1 MGKYIGRRILT
12 GILTVVIVFT
22 LNFMIINLAPGDP
35 IKTIMGKETDDQE
48 LRAALEEKYGLNKPL
63 PVQYVNYLK
72 TVVKGD
78 LGTSI
83 IYNRPVS
90 KMIVEKLPATILL
103 VLTAGILSLII
114 GTAMGGIIAARR
126 EGSAIDIIFR
136 IFIYIEFYAFVLAWT
151 NVNNYF
157 FLLN

>member
-72 TVVKGD
+72 
-78 LGTSI
+78 
-83 IYNRPVS
+83 
-90 KMIVEKLPATILL
+90 LL
-103 VLTAGILSLII
+103 
-114 GTAMGGIIAARR
+114 
-126 EGSAIDIIFR
+126 
-136 IFIYIEFYAFVLAWT
+136 
-151 NVNNYF
+151 
-157 FLLN
+157 